1 MLPKSCSFHLRKL
14 SSSCIGI
21 PISLCSYSSCKKLGY
36 QHKFIVSNP
45 YLQTSLLHHILLLL
59 NYVPHQWTKII
70 TGPPNSWHGHLNCGL
85 IICMYVYH
93 YMYTYGMIHTHR
105 HTHIHKLMVCIQ
117 AHRHMVTHMHMS
129 TYIAYIIPSPSPDI
143 HTSTNIYVCYVC
155 SITCIHMAWF
165 THTDIHIHIYIKLC
179 YAFRHA
185 DIWLH
190 ICIWVHT
197 LHT

>member
-93 YMYTYGMIHTHR
+93 YMYTHGMIHTHR
-105 HTHIHKLMVCIQ
+105 HTHTFLRLKILVIQLHLNKIYYSNFEYLCSHHSISQLCVYLVRIINNSGTFRKILNLQNKYWDLMWFKF
-117 AHRHMVTHMHMS
+117 
-129 TYIAYIIPSPSPDI
+129 
-143 HTSTNIYVCYVC
+143 
-155 SITCIHMAWF
+155 WF
-165 THTDIHIHIYIKLC
+165 TKLKSIRSDF
-179 YAFRHA
+179 YRP
-185 DIWLH
+185 
-190 ICIWVHT
+190 
-197 LHT
+197 